1 MQEGSS
7 LVKGTVKHVYNEVLG
22 TCNKI
27 HSLYFTRQ
35 MSLVYYRWL
44 CKRFKISAAL
54 VIAEN
59 NGRANFTIQLG
70 RELAVLEVDC
80 AQTGRKRCS
89 NNGAKS

>member
-1 MQEGSS
+1 M
-7 LVKGTVKHVYNEVLG
+7 
-22 TCNKI
+22 NKI

-80 AQTGRKRCS
+80 AQTEKRIGRKRCS